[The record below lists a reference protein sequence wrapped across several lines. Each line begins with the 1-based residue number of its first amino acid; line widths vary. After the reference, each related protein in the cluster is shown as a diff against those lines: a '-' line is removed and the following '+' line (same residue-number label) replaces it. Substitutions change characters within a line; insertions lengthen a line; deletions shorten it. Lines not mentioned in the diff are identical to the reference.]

1 MCRILLVEDAV
12 PEAEAL
18 RTLIEQHPCAG
29 AIQLESCSF
38 SQVRKR
44 ISLGPRI
51 DVLFAPVDAP
61 GAFPTCDS
69 DERAGIALVREL
81 QDNDVLPLT
90 VYGTDHQYLLLA
102 PYSPSEARNALDK
115 LFGLLGHRAA
125 NPLALRSNGTV
136 HIVDPIDVVYVK
148 SMGRKV
154 LVRLSDGRLLESY
167 AALSELEE
175 QLPGSFVRCHKSY
188 LANMEHVVQAS
199 SDGLVMDC
207 NEAVPVSQRQY
218 RSVRDALMSFSS

>member
-38 SQVRKR
+38 FQVRKR

-81 QDNDVLPLT
+81 QDHDVLPLT
-90 VYGTDHQYLLLA
+90 VYCTTRCVHVGGIRHRSSVSAAGAVFAQRGA
-102 PYSPSEARNALDK
+102 QRPGQAVRPARTSR
-115 LFGLLGHRAA
+115 G
-125 NPLALRSNGTV
+125 
-136 HIVDPIDVVYVK
+136 
-148 SMGRKV
+148 
-154 LVRLSDGRLLESY
+154 
-167 AALSELEE
+167 
-175 QLPGSFVRCHKSY
+175 
-188 LANMEHVVQAS
+188 
-199 SDGLVMDC
+199 
-207 NEAVPVSQRQY
+207 
-218 RSVRDALMSFSS
+218 